1 MGFDTFEIN
10 LIEFQILYIIY
21 IQIKQ
26 NTSQIHFN
34 SLSLV
39 TSSLDATGGK
49 DSNPPTR
56 RPSLRSH
63 SQRTQ
68 DAVHLPEVRLDQVLE
83 DLVYAL
89 PGIILGSVH
98 LLLDHLI

>member
-1 MGFDTFEIN
+1 M
-10 LIEFQILYIIY
+10 
-21 IQIKQ
+21 
-26 NTSQIHFN
+26 
-34 SLSLV
+34 

-49 DSNPPTR
+49 RSNSLAR
-56 RPSLRSH
+56 KPSLRSR

-89 PGIILGSVH
+89 PVIILGSVH
-98 LLLDHLI
+98 LLLDHII